1 MGKRLY
7 VATKYEVSYD
17 STAGFNW
24 NFEEYKEVLKSLDV
38 TIYGDEDGYADE
50 WEVSKEEF
58 DNALDFLE
66 NNKEAIYN
74 YGESDNNPDFD
85 GYVMEDIYDAIM
97 DIKFGDDFDDKYGYV
112 VEMMRLWKNERA
124 ANGDYMHF
132 STF

>member
-17 STAGFNW
+17 SSAGFNW

-38 TIYGDEDGYADE
+38 TIDGDEDGYSDE

-74 YGESDNNPDFD
+74 YGESDSNPDFD

-112 VEMMRLWKNERA
+112 VEMMHHWKNERA